1 MTGEGREGQSR
12 DGIWII
18 DAKAN
23 TIYANERMAEI
34 LGTTVDDLM
43 GKPSFEY
50 VFPKDRDRAQKLF
63 ERKESGDSQ
72 PFYFHIRRKDGTP
85 LAVDI
90 QGTPM
95 HSTAGEF
102 IGIVGTFRIVESI
115 QARTL

>member
-1 MTGEGREGQSR
+1 MEVKGREGQDR

-23 TIYANERMAEI
+23 TVFANARMAEI
-34 LGTTVDDLM
+34 LGTTVADLI

-50 VFPKDRDRAQKLF
+50 VFPKDRERAQKLF
-63 ERKESGDSQ
+63 ERKEGGDSQ

-85 LAVDI
+85 LAVDV

-95 HSTAGEF
+95 HSTDGEF
-102 IGIVGTFRIVESI
+102 IGIVGTFRVVESI
-115 QARTL
+115 LARIR